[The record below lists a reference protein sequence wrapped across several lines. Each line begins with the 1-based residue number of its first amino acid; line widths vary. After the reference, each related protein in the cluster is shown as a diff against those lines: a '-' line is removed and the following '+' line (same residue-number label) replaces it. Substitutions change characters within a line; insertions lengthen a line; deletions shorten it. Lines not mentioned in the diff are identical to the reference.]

1 MDYDFRAIENKWREF
16 WAENKTFKVTEDNNK
31 PKFYVLDMFPYPSG
45 AGLHV
50 GHPLGYIASDIYARY
65 KRLQGFNVLH
75 PMGYDSFGLPAEQY
89 AIQTGQHPAITTE
102 QNIARYRDQMDKI
115 GFSFDWD
122 REVRTSSP
130 AYYKWT
136 QWIFIQLFNSWY
148 NPKTNKAEDI
158 QTLVEIFEKQGSQGV
173 NLDMLTGD
181 IEKDVIPFT
190 TEEWKNYDENK
201 KLEILMNFR
210 LAYLGES
217 YVNWCSALG
226 TVLANDEVVNGVSE
240 RGGHPV
246 ERKLMKQWSMRITAY
261 SQRLLDGLNEIDW
274 SESIK
279 ETQRNWI
286 GRSEGASINFP
297 LWRGTE
303 GEDKQDEN
311 NVTPL
316 NLPSRGEIEIFTTR
330 PDTVFGVSFVTLAP
344 EHDLVSKITTPEQKN
359 QVEAYVE
366 KAKNRSE
373 RERQADVNTISGV
386 FTGSYVEHPFTK
398 EPIPIWVGDY
408 VLVGYGTGAVM
419 AVPAHDERDFK
430 FANHFEIPIRQ
441 VISPTNETHD
451 MEKAAWTE
459 KEGTLINSDFLNGH
473 AVKQAI
479 PRAIEEIAKNGFGK
493 GRVNYRLRDA
503 VFGRQRYW
511 GEPIPIY
518 YQAETP
524 FALKESELPLTLPEV
539 DKYLPTEDGEP
550 PLARANNWKYNAEF
564 EYELSTMPG
573 WAGSSWYF
581 LRYLDPKNDSEF
593 ASKDKID
600 YWQNVDLYIGGS
612 EHATGHLLYARF
624 WTKFLFDRGFIP
636 FDEPFK
642 KMINQGMIL
651 GRSSFVYLVIGENKF
666 VSYSHKDN
674 YVCAPIH
681 VDISLVD
688 NDKLDIEAFRNW
700 RTEYADAEFICEEDG
715 NYLCGYEVE
724 KMSKSKYNVQTPDE
738 LVEKFGADTLR
749 MYEMFLGPLEQ
760 TKPWD
765 TKGINGV
772 YNFLRKLWRL
782 FHDSDGHVVLSDN
795 EPSKE
800 SLKTLHKT
808 IKKMTDDLDRF
819 SFNTGVSNFMICV
832 NELTDQKCNN
842 KLILS
847 DLVIMLSP
855 YAPHISEELWV
866 RLGNTPGTISNTKF
880 PAFNEAFL
888 VESAYDYP
896 VSFNGKMRFK
906 VNLSLSMNPKE
917 IEEHV
922 LTLDE
927 SQKWLEGKAPKK
939 VIIVPGKIV
948 NVVM

>member
-1 MDYDFRAIENKWREF
+1 MDYDFRAIENKWRKF
-16 WAENKTFKVTEDNNK
+16 WAENKTFKVTEDQSK

-130 AYYKWT
+130 NYYKWT

-148 NPKTNKAEDI
+148 NPKTNKSEDI
-158 QTLVEIFEKQGSQGV
+158 QTLVETFEKQGSQGV

-190 TEEWKNYDENK
+190 ADEWNNFNEKK

-217 YVNWCSALG
+217 YVNWCAALG

-303 GEDKQDEN
+303 GEDNE

-316 NLPSRGEIEIFTTR
+316 YLPSRGEIEVFTTR

-344 EHDLVSKITTPEQKN
+344 EHELVSKITTPEQKRE
-359 QVEAYVE
+359 VEAYVE

-430 FANHFEIPIRQ
+430 FANHFKIPIIQ
-441 VISPTNETHD
+441 VISPTNESHD

-459 KEGTLINSDFLNGH
+459 KEGTLINSDFLNGLT
-473 AVKQAI
+473 VKQAI
-479 PRAIEEIAKNGFGK
+479 SRAIEEIAINGFGK

-518 YQAETP
+518 YQEETP
-524 FALKESELPLTLPEV
+524 SALKEYELPLTLPEV

-581 LRYLDPKNDSEF
+581 LRYLDPNNDSEF
-593 ASKDKID
+593 VGKDKVD
-600 YWQNVDLYIGGS
+600 YWKNVDLYIGGS

-624 WTKFLFDRGFIP
+624 WTKFLFDRGYIP

-666 VSYSHKDN
+666 VTYSLKDS

-681 VDISLVD
+681 VDISMVD
-688 NDKLDIEAFRNW
+688 SDKLDIEAFRKW
-700 RTEYADAEFICEEDG
+700 RLEYANAEFVCEEDG
-715 NYLCGYEVE
+715 TYLCGYEVE

-782 FHDSDGHVVLSDN
+782 FHDADGNVVLSEN
-795 EPSKE
+795 KPLKE

-808 IKKMTDDLDRF
+808 IKRMTDDLDRF

-842 KLILS
+842 KLILR

-866 RLGNTPGTISNTKF
+866 RLGNDAGTISQAKF

-888 VESAYDYP
+888 VESAFDYP

-906 VNLSLSMNPKE
+906 VNLSLSMTSKE
-917 IEEHV
+917 IEDYI

-927 SQKWLEGKAPKK
+927 SHKWLEGKSPKK

-948 NVVM
+948 NVVV